1 MPTELVSKRM
11 RQDMILEIVKNHEV
25 HNQLELIRH
34 LEGRGISA
42 TQSSVSRDIHDL
54 SIAKV
59 DGRYVVAVLPV
70 QGTQHGP
77 TEAAGEPGDAM
88 ISSVTPAG
96 PSLLVVRTPSGS
108 ADTIGDSI
116 TSARWPEVLG
126 TVASDDTIFVATAG
140 KHEQV
145 RLISRLQQFMDI
157 EPETIDTAD
166 LESPVIGSPAPQPIS
181 L

>member
-70 QGTQHGP
+70 HGTQHSQE
-77 TEAAGEPGDAM
+77 TAEPGAAM
-88 ISSVTPAG
+88 ITSVTPAG
-96 PSLLVVRTPSGS
+96 PSLLVVRTPAGS
-108 ADTIGDSI
+108 ADTVGESI
-116 TSARWPEVLG
+116 DGARWPEVLG
-126 TVASDDTIFVATAG
+126 TVSSDDTIFVATAG

-145 RLISRLQQFMDI
+145 RLVSRLQQFMENDAADV
-157 EPETIDTAD
+157 ETIDIDAPT
-166 LESPVIGSPAPQPIS
+166 EPVRQPQPIS
-181 L
+181 Y

>member
-34 LEGRGISA
+34 LEARGISA

-70 QGTQHGP
+70 QGTNHDQESAEDPGGP
-77 TEAAGEPGDAM
+77 M
-88 ISSVTPAG
+88 IKSVTPAG
-96 PSLLVVRTPSGS
+96 PSLLVVRTPGGS
-108 ADTIGDSI
+108 ATNVGDSI
-116 TSARWPEVLG
+116 KSARWPEVLG
-126 TVASDDTIFVATAG
+126 TVANEDTIFVATAG

-145 RLISRLQQFMDI
+145 RLVSRLQQFMEDDAQVESIDI
-157 EPETIDTAD
+157 DAPTEPVRQPE
-166 LESPVIGSPAPQPIS
+166 PVSY
-181 L
+181 